1 MHAVNSEHLLKTEG
15 RVVLKNNRHGKSAVL
30 THDDYSKIRKKVRSK
45 KYKLLVDIA
54 WFTGERIGALCQLKI
69 SDCYDDNF
77 TPRSHINFQARTRKA
92 SPSGKRR
99 TRQLKAHST
108 LVEPLRGYKPN
119 ASISEYI
126 FHDRSGT
133 SHIGSIWCDRILRS
147 AVERAALEAK
157 GISWHSFRRTF
168 ATRLHRS
175 GVSIYV
181 ISKMLDHADVRTTQ
195 EYIDV
200 FEDQIE
206 GAIEVL

>member
-1 MHAVNSEHLLKTEG
+1 M
-15 RVVLKNNRHGKSAVL
+15 KNNRHGKSAIL
-30 THDDYSKIRKKVRSK
+30 TYSDYSKIRKQVRSK
-45 KYKLLVDIA
+45 KYKLLIDLG

-69 SDCYDDNF
+69 SDCYDDKLIS
-77 TPRSHINFQARTRKA
+77 RSHINFKARTRKA

-108 LVEPLRGYKPN
+108 LIESLQAYKPDTN
-119 ASISEYI
+119 ISEYI
-126 FHDRSGT
+126 FHGRDGVD
-133 SHIGSIWCDRILRS
+133 HITTRWCDKILRA
-147 AVERAALEAK
+147 AVERAGLEAK

-175 GVSIYV
+175 GVSIFV
-181 ISKMLDHADVRTTQ
+181 ISKLLDHSDVRTTQ

-206 GAIEVL
+206 GAIEAL